1 MWRTN
6 LSVALV
12 VLGTLAIYTAVA
24 NMIPQLESDVPEE
37 LVLSADV
44 TAEELV
50 AAGEALYNGGGG
62 CLACHGLGTR
72 APTLVGT
79 IGSVCETRQP
89 ELSCK
94 DYLHESL
101 LKPTAYVVEG
111 FEPIMPDMSRTLS
124 DAQIWSLVA
133 FLQSQGGDVTVTAAD
148 LASDDASAT
157 AKDASAAGGAATP
170 AAGGGA
176 AAAVLS
182 ETDPAAMIQSLGCT
196 ACHAAGDAP
205 GGLGPTMSAMAELE
219 PEYIRRS
226 ILQPAADTA
235 AGFEAFAGTMPP
247 NFGDRLTA
255 NQLEALVAYLGG
267 GAE

>member
-12 VLGTLAIYTAVA
+12 VLGTLGFYTAIA

-37 LVLSADV
+37 LVLGANVSP
-44 TAEELV
+44 EELV
-50 AAGEALYNGGGG
+50 AAGEVLYTGGGG

-72 APTLVGT
+72 APTLLGT
-79 IGSVCETRQP
+79 IGTMCDTRQP
-89 ELSCK
+89 GLSCK

-101 LKPTAYVVEG
+101 VNPTAYVVDG

-133 FLQSQGGDVTVTAAD
+133 FLQSQGGEVTVTGAD
-148 LASDDASAT
+148 LASDDV
-157 AKDASAAGGAATP
+157 AATP
-170 AAGGGA
+170 AAGDGA
-176 AAAVLS
+176 GAAVLS

-196 ACHAAGDAP
+196 VCHASGDAP
-205 GGLGPTMSAMAELE
+205 GGLGPTIAAMAELE
-219 PEYIRRS
+219 PEYLRRS
-226 ILQPAADTA
+226 ILEPAADTA

>member
-12 VLGTLAIYTAVA
+12 VLGTLGIYTAIA

-37 LVLSADV
+37 LVLGANVSP
-44 TAEELV
+44 EELV
-50 AAGEALYNGGGG
+50 AAGEVLYTGGGG

-72 APTLVGT
+72 APTLLGT
-79 IGSVCETRQP
+79 IGTMCDTRQP
-89 ELSCK
+89 GLSCK

-101 LKPTAYVVEG
+101 VNPTAYVVDG

-133 FLQSQGGDVTVTAAD
+133 FLQSQGGEVTVTGAD
-148 LASDDASAT
+148 LASDD
-157 AKDASAAGGAATP
+157 DAATP

-176 AAAVLS
+176 GAAVLS

-196 ACHAAGDAP
+196 VCHASGDAP
-205 GGLGPTMSAMAELE
+205 GGLGPTISAMAALE

-226 ILQPAADTA
+226 ILEPAADTA

>member
-12 VLGTLAIYTAVA
+12 VLGTLGIYTAIA

-37 LVLSADV
+37 LVLSANV
-44 TAEELV
+44 SPEVLV
-50 AAGEALYNGGGG
+50 AAGEVLYTGGGG
-62 CLACHGLGTR
+62 CVACHGLGTR
-72 APTLVGT
+72 APVLLGT
-79 IGSVCETRQP
+79 AGTMCVTRQP
-89 ELSCK
+89 EMSCK

-101 LKPTAYVVEG
+101 VNPTAYVVDG

-133 FLQSQGGDVTVTAAD
+133 FLQSQGGEVTVTGAD
-148 LASDDASAT
+148 LASDDAA
-157 AKDASAAGGAATP
+157 AAGDAPATGDAAVP
-170 AAGGGA
+170 AAGAGGV
-176 AAAVLS
+176 AAVLS
-182 ETDPAAMIQSLGCT
+182 ETDPAAMMQSLGCT
-196 ACHAAGDAP
+196 ACHASGDAP
-205 GGLGPTMSAMAELE
+205 GGLGPTISAMAELE

-235 AGFEAFAGTMPP
+235 EGFEAFAGTMPP

>member
-12 VLGTLAIYTAVA
+12 VLGTLGIYTAVA

-44 TAEELV
+44 SPEELV
-50 AAGEALYNGGGG
+50 AAGEVLYTGGGG

-79 IGSVCETRQP
+79 IGNVCETRQP
-89 ELSCK
+89 GMSCK
-94 DYLHESL
+94 DYLYESL
-101 LKPTAYVVEG
+101 LNPTAYVVEG
-111 FEPIMPDMSRTLS
+111 FQPIMPDMSRTLS

-133 FLQSQGGDVTVTAAD
+133 FLQSQGGEVTVTAAD
-148 LASDDASAT
+148 LAADDASA
-157 AKDASAAGGAATP
+157 AAGGAAAP
-170 AAGGGA
+170 AMGGGA
-176 AAAVLS
+176 EPAVLS

-205 GGLGPTMSAMAELE
+205 GGIGPTMSAMAELE

-226 ILQPAADTA
+226 ILEPAADTA

-255 NQLEALVAYLGG
+255 NQLEALVAFLGG
-267 GAE
+267 GGE

>member
-6 LSVALV
+6 LSVAVV
-12 VLGTLAIYTAVA
+12 VLGTLGIYTAIA

-44 TAEELV
+44 SPEELV
-50 AAGEALYNGGGG
+50 AAGDVLYNGGGG
-62 CLACHGLGTR
+62 CIACHGLGTR

-79 IGSVCETRQP
+79 VGSVCETRQP
-89 ELSCK
+89 GTSCK

-101 LKPTAYVVEG
+101 VNPSAYVVDG

-124 DAQIWSLVA
+124 DAQLWSLVA
-133 FLQSQGGDVTVTAAD
+133 FLQSQGGEVTVTAAD
-148 LASDDASAT
+148 LASEDD
-157 AKDASAAGGAATP
+157 SAAEPAAV
-170 AAGGGA
+170 AGGGTMTDM
-176 AAAVLS
+176 LS
-182 ETDPAAMIQSLGCT
+182 ETDPAAMVQALGCT
-196 ACHAAGDAP
+196 ACHASGDAP
-205 GGLGPTMSAMAELE
+205 GGLGPTISAMAELE
-219 PEYIRRS
+219 PEYLRRS

-255 NQLEALVAYLGG
+255 NQLDALVEYLAG

>member
-12 VLGTLAIYTAVA
+12 VLGTLGIYTAIA

-37 LVLSADV
+37 LVLGANVSP
-44 TAEELV
+44 EELV
-50 AAGEALYNGGGG
+50 AAGEVLYTGGGG

-72 APTLVGT
+72 APTLLGT
-79 IGSVCETRQP
+79 IGTICDTRQP
-89 ELSCK
+89 GLSCK

-101 LKPTAYVVEG
+101 VNPTAYVVDG

-133 FLQSQGGDVTVTAAD
+133 FLQSQGGEVTVTGAD
-148 LASDDASAT
+148 LASDDV
-157 AKDASAAGGAATP
+157 AATP

-176 AAAVLS
+176 GAAVLS
-182 ETDPAAMIQSLGCT
+182 ETDPAAMIQSLGC
-196 ACHAAGDAP
+196 AVCHASGDAP
-205 GGLGPTMSAMAELE
+205 GGLGPTISAMAVLE

-226 ILQPAADTA
+226 ILEPAADTA

>member
-6 LSVALV
+6 LSVAVV
-12 VLGTLAIYTAVA
+12 VLGTLGVYTAIA

-44 TAEELV
+44 SPEELV
-50 AAGEALYNGGGG
+50 AAGDVLYNGGGG
-62 CLACHGLGTR
+62 CIACHGLGTR
-72 APTLVGT
+72 APKLVGT
-79 IGSVCETRQP
+79 VGSVCETRQP
-89 ELSCK
+89 GTSCK

-101 LKPTAYVVEG
+101 VNPSAYLVDG

-124 DAQIWSLVA
+124 DAQLWSLVA
-133 FLQSQGGDVTVTAAD
+133 FLQSQGGEVTVTAAD
-148 LASDDASAT
+148 LASEDD
-157 AKDASAAGGAATP
+157 SAAEP
-170 AAGGGA
+170 AAVAGSGA
-176 AAAVLS
+176 MADVLS
-182 ETDPAAMIQSLGCT
+182 DTDPAAMVQALGCT
-196 ACHAAGDAP
+196 ACHAGGDAP
-205 GGLGPTMSAMAELE
+205 GGLGPTISAMADLE

-255 NQLEALVAYLGG
+255 NQLDALVEYLAG